1 MFYKDQR
8 IIKKR
13 SSIKRTTQCPVYNEC
28 FIFHIPDNDLQN
40 IHFDIILFDYDRH
53 MKHEP
58 VGTFSIGNNADELNK
73 HWNDVCHRQITKQI
87 AQWYQLKPFN
97 ILND

>member
-1 MFYKDQR
+1 MYYKGQR
-8 IIKKR
+8 ILKKR
-13 SSIKRTTQCPVYNEC
+13 STIKRTTQCPVYNEC
-28 FIFHIPDNDLQN
+28 FTFHIPENDISS

-58 VGTFSIGNNADELNK
+58 IGTFSIGNDNNNQ
-73 HWNDVCHRQITKQI
+73 HWIDVCHQQMTKQI

-97 ILND
+97 LSSS